1 MINSVVFREMR
12 GSEIG
17 FHSDIVHPS
26 MRIAINDK
34 YFLQFI
40 ALLMK
45 KSENKPRKH
54 VIFEV
59 ISN

>member
-17 FHSDIVHPS
+17 VHRDIVHPS
-26 MRIAINDK
+26 MKIAINQK

-45 KSENKPRKH
+45 TSKNKPRKH

-59 ISN
+59 KSN